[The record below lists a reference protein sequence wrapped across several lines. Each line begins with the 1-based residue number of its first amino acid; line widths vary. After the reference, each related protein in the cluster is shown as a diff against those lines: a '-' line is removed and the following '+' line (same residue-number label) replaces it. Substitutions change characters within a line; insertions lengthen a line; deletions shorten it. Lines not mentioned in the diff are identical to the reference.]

1 MARNVSLLLSTSES
15 HVIEQRTNLT
25 QNFLTWPNHAR
36 VLLNSLG
43 PESSDFLFP
52 VVHSAENVLFKL
64 LRSGETCLL
73 ATFFTFALFFR
84 SFLLQHSSKQRF
96 CDGSFVLHSI
106 KRRRNPRDVWSE
118 LAASILPACVSCVLL
133 GSLYFSLWL
142 TDVWCS
148 RPRDRASMLQVYMAG

>member
-1 MARNVSLLLSTSES
+1 MQE
-15 HVIEQRTNLT
+15 
-25 QNFLTWPNHAR
+25 F
-36 VLLNSLG
+36 LLNSLG

-52 VVHSAENVLFKL
+52 VVQSAEIVLFKL

-106 KRRRNPRDVWSE
+106 KRRRNPRDV
-118 LAASILPACVSCVLL
+118 
-133 GSLYFSLWL
+133 
-142 TDVWCS
+142 
-148 RPRDRASMLQVYMAG
+148 